1 MNESHRPGRESS
13 DMQTMPIPST
23 EDDTKRNAR
32 RGLAIY
38 FAIVVVL
45 SAVIEGFLIANPDKI
60 GVIAVLMFVPT
71 VASVVARLVL
81 REGFS
86 DVSFRFGGRRGLGA
100 IGIALVFPVAVG
112 LVAYG
117 TAWATGLAGFEA
129 RPSVGMIVP
138 FAVGM
143 MVGLVLAAGEEIG
156 WRGYMLTRLIDAGIP
171 RPVLASGLIWAL
183 WHVPLVLG
191 GVYAAGPSP
200 ALSAALIVV
209 SITSFGFVIARL
221 RLETGSVWP
230 AIVLHAAWNR
240 IIQGPFDG
248 ATTGVGATL
257 WVGESG
263 ILTALTLVLAAV
275 IFSRGR
281 WTILREPPKR
291 EKASAQQEGV
301 QAQPTMQDESPYLP
315 KLPLPTNERGQRARQ
330 IGPLGGGDL
339 GGGGLPLRYR
349 R

>member
-1 MNESHRPGRESS
+1 MS
-13 DMQTMPIPST
+13 IPST
-23 EDDTKRNAR
+23 DDDTQRNAR

-45 SAVIEGFLIANPDKI
+45 SAAIEGFIILNPSMD
-60 GVIAVLMFVPT
+60 GLIAVLMLVPT
-71 VASVVARLVL
+71 IASVVARLSL

-100 IGIALVFPVAVG
+100 IGLALVFPVAVG

-117 TAWATGLAGFEA
+117 IAWTTGLAGFET

-138 FAVGM
+138 FT
-143 MVGLVLAAGEEIG
+143 VGLMIGLILAAGEEIG
-156 WRGYMLTRLIDAGIP
+156 WRGYMLTRLIDAGVP
-171 RPVLASGLIWAL
+171 RPVLASGLIWAF

-209 SITSFGFVIARL
+209 SITSFGYVIARL

-248 ATTGVGATL
+248 ATTGLGATL

-263 ILTALTLVLAAV
+263 ILTALTLILAAV

-281 WTILREPPKR
+281 WTILREPPKG
-291 EKASAQQEGV
+291 EKA
-301 QAQPTMQDESPYLP
+301 
-315 KLPLPTNERGQRARQ
+315 PL
-330 IGPLGGGDL
+330 
-339 GGGGLPLRYR
+339 
-349 R
+349 